1 VSHVLPHTN
10 PPPQA
15 DQPRSPR
22 KSLWPPGDRTLAHPL
37 HSYLSLGALRGW
49 VAGCAGAKK
58 AEFGWF
64 AGKLPIS
71 VKEALALKEGG
82 DRRWARV
89 CWVTVAWAD
98 ERRNWAGKGVL

>member
-1 VSHVLPHTN
+1 MSSHTQTHRPRQISQDHRAN
-10 PPPQA
+10 PSGPP
-15 DQPRSPR
+15 
-22 KSLWPPGDRTLAHPL
+22 TLAHPL
-37 HSYLSLGALRGW
+37 HSYLSLGALRDW